1 MKVESR
7 DHLKKTCY
15 TKSEREMRKFLKGHA
30 EFKGGSL
37 KLGSRPIYKLIE
49 QIQQRGKDGG

>member
-1 MKVESR
+1 
-7 DHLKKTCY
+7 
-15 TKSEREMRKFLKGHA
+15 MRKFLKGHA

-49 QIQQRGKDGG
+49 QIQQRGKDGGSGRQGLIPEWIAEDVDPEP